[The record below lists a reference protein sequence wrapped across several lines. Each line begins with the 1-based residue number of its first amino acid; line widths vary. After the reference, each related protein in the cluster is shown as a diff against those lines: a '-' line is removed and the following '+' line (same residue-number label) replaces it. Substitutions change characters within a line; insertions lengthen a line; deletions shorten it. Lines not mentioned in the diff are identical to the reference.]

1 MAKFDSAKRVMSGTW
16 GEVWLDNE
24 YVAEAYTFNAK
35 ISYNKQAVAR
45 CGQMANDQK
54 VTGYS
59 GTGSIGM
66 HKINSRMGIIMG
78 EKIRNGQDVRFTII
92 AKLSDPDAY
101 GQERV
106 RLQNVSFDDLT
117 LMNWEAD
124 TPGTIEAP
132 FTFTDYDYLDRVD
145 F

>member
-1 MAKFDSAKRVMSGTW
+1 
-16 GEVWLDNE
+16 
-24 YVAEAYTFNAK
+24 
-35 ISYNKQAVAR
+35 
-45 CGQMANDQK
+45 MANDQK

-59 GTGSIGM
+59 GTGSIGI

-124 TPGTIEAP
+124 TPGKIEAP
-132 FTFTDYDYLDRVD
+132 FTFTDYDYLDQVD